1 MMTARDILYVR
12 YALPDLVA
20 AERFMTDFGLSTVQ
34 RTDEVLRMRAAAAA
48 PFVYEAVRG
57 AEGRFLGVGFC
68 VPEQKD
74 LVRLASFADAGP
86 IEALPSP
93 FRGEYVR
100 LTMPDG
106 FQMDAVWS
114 EEVYVAA
121 PVRAPNRFNAG
132 HAKERTNASIRQR
145 REPAPALRLGHV
157 TLHVTD
163 HAASVAWLRERFG
176 LVPSDYFGPE
186 PGRIEDVVGTFL
198 RVDRGADFVD
208 HHCLLVLQ
216 SRNAGIHH
224 SSFELQDLDHVMS
237 AHDYLSLRGYRL
249 DCGVGRHMLGS
260 QIYDYWRDVHGFRVE
275 HYTDGDVVNRD
286 HVPSVF
292 CGGAD
297 ETTQWG
303 MAPGA
308 EFFE

>member
-1 MMTARDILYVR
+1 MTASDILYVR
-12 YALPDLVA
+12 YQLQDLVA

-34 RTDEVLRMRAAAAA
+34 HEGEVLRMRGAGAA
-48 PFVYEAVRG
+48 PFIYEAVKG
-57 AEGRFLGVGFC
+57 EDSCFLGIGFC
-68 VPEQKD
+68 VTGPDE
-74 LVRLASFADAGP
+74 LVRLAEYP
-86 IEALPSP
+86 EATAVLPLPAP

-106 FQMDAVWS
+106 FHVDAVWS
-114 EEVYVAA
+114 ADARVAA
-121 PVRAPNRFNAG
+121 PVRAPNPFNAG
-132 HAKERTNASIRQR
+132 QSKQRTNTSVRQQ
-145 REPAPALRLGHV
+145 RESAPALRLGHV

-163 HAASVAWLRERFG
+163 HEASVAWLRERFG

-186 PGRIEDVVGTFL
+186 PGRVEDAFGTFL
-198 RVDRGADFVD
+198 RVDRGAEFVD
-208 HHCLLVLQ
+208 HHCLLIMQ
-216 SRNAGIHH
+216 SRRAGIHH

-237 AHDYLSLRGYRL
+237 AHDYLLSRGYRL

-260 QIYDYWRDVHGFRVE
+260 QIYDYWHDLAGFRIE
-275 HYTDGDVVNRD
+275 HYTDGDVVNMD

-292 CGGAD
+292 CGSAD

-303 MAPGA
+303 MAPGK